1 MTDKQNLEQRT
12 QQVIELAKKRAL
24 LRSEEN
30 LERDAKRFE
39 ERLPDV
45 PPRDITGKRTETT
58 LKHKCWFFRDE
69 KYNTLTVEEC
79 ILRYKHKMYWAYEN
93 LQINWSKCV
102 DELMDQECCMAVKW
116 TQEYQDR
123 KDRLLMMG
131 YRLDETPIIS
141 N

>member
-1 MTDKQNLEQRT
+1 MTDKQNLEERT
-12 QQVIELAKKRAL
+12 QQVIELAKKHAL

-30 LERDAKRFE
+30 LERDAKKFE

-45 PPRDITGKRTETT
+45 PPRDITGKRQATT
-58 LKHKCWFFRDE
+58 VHHKCWFFRDE

-79 ILRYKHKMYWAYEN
+79 IQQYKHKMYWAYEN

-102 DELMDQECCMAVKW
+102 DNLMYENCEAVKW

-141 N
+141 P